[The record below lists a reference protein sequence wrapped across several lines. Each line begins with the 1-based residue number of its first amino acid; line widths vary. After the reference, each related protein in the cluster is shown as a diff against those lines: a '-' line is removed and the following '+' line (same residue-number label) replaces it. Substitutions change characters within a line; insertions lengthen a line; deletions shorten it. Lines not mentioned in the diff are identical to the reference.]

1 MEISQRVM
9 PMPEPG
15 IACGNALSGGYTV
28 QPPEAAPP
36 STKREKIMIT
46 LDTAKN
52 Q

>member
-1 MEISQRVM
+1 MEINHNVM

-15 IACGNALSGGYTV
+15 IACGKALNGGYTV

-36 STKREKIMIT
+36 STNKERSMIT
-46 LDTAKN
+46 LEKKKN